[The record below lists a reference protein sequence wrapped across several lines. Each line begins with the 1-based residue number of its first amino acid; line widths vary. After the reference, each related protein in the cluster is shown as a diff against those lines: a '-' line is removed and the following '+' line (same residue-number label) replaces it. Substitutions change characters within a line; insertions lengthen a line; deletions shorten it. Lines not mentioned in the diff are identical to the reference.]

1 MSLRPQ
7 GEGQKNAHGLS
18 PMHTESLTRIFLTF
32 VFSMQRD
39 SKRICKRYRLRLLRF
54 RLSCDMLF
62 FAYIYC
68 PKESKCHALAG
79 FVLFVRLLPFGQW
92 VFDKS
97 RVQKKHSRMN
107 YIKLTTNLPNPTNI
121 YRVVTY
127 KIRQIRAITSLWS
140 VGLRQISCSKKIYS
154 RMNYI
159 KLNTN
164 LPNQTNIYHVEPKKI
179 RVIRAIRVRK
189 KYIRV

>member
-1 MSLRPQ
+1 
-7 GEGQKNAHGLS
+7 
-18 PMHTESLTRIFLTF
+18 
-32 VFSMQRD
+32 MQRD

-68 PKESKCHALAG
+68 PKESKCHALAR

-107 YIKLTTNLPNPTNI
+107 YIKLTTNLPNLSNI
-121 YRVVTY
+121 YHVEPK
-127 KIRQIRAITSLWS
+127 KIRVIRAITSLWS

-164 LPNQTNIYHVEPKKI
+164 LPNQTNHLICRQNSKNKSVLNPICPVKVQSKSNENQNINQKSKIKKRI
-179 RVIRAIRVRK
+179 REKDSVVGHP
-189 KYIRV
+189 

>member
-1 MSLRPQ
+1 MNIDKPCHNSSCEPTTTGRRS
-7 GEGQKNAHGLS
+7 KKSSRIA

-68 PKESKCHALAG
+68 PKESKCHALAR

-107 YIKLTTNLPNPTNI
+107 YIKLTTNLPLTNHLICRLNQKKNPSI
-121 YRVVTY
+121 IPFV
-127 KIRQIRAITSLWS
+127 L
-140 VGLRQISCSKKIYS
+140 S
-154 RMNYI
+154 RH
-159 KLNTN
+159 
-164 LPNQTNIYHVEPKKI
+164 NQNEE
-179 RVIRAIRVRK
+179 
-189 KYIRV
+189 

>member
-1 MSLRPQ
+1 MNIDKPCNSSSCEPTATGRRS
-7 GEGQKNAHGLS
+7 KKAHGLS
-18 PMHTESLTRIFLTF
+18 PMHTESLTQIFLTF

-39 SKRICKRYRLRLLRF
+39 SKRICKCNRLRLLRF

-68 PKESKCHALAG
+68 PKESKCHALAR

-121 YRVVTY
+121 Y
-127 KIRQIRAITSLWS
+127 
-140 VGLRQISCSKKIYS
+140 
-154 RMNYI
+154 
-159 KLNTN
+159 
-164 LPNQTNIYHVEPKKI
+164 HVEPKRFVLFVRLLPFGQWVFDKS
-179 RVIRAIRVRK
+179 RVRK